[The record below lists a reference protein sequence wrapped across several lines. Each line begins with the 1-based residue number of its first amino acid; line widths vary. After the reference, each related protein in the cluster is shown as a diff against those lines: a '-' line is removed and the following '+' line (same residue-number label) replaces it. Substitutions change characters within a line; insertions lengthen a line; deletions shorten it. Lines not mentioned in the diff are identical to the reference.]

1 MRVHRACCNG
11 DTCSGEAVPLAVRCE
26 TDVGAAGDVTM
37 KEIIIK
43 FPSVSHGLAIRTI
56 PKH

>member
-1 MRVHRACCNG
+1 MCTGLAVMRTPAP
-11 DTCSGEAVPLAVRCE
+11 GEAVPLAVRCE